1 MTREERRSISYDLLG
16 KLVRAATDE
25 QLIETY
31 EVTHDLIDAS
41 RGGVRESLVF
51 YACERELLGRGYE
64 IKPRPPEL
72 VRAAR
77 EEVA

>member
-16 KLVRAATDE
+16 ELVHTASDE

-31 EVTHDLIDAS
+31 EDTYYLIHAS
-41 RGGVRESLVF
+41 MGGLRESLVF
-51 YACERELLGRGYE
+51 YACERELLNRGYE
-64 IKPRPPEL
+64 IRPRPPEL
-72 VRAAR
+72 VRAAG